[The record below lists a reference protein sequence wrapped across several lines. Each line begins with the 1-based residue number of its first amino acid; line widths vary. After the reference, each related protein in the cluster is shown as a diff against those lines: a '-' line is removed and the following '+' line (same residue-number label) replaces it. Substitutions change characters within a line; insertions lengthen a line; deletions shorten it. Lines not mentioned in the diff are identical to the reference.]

1 MKTILSMLVTVIVVI
16 SCLLDNV
23 SCKNTTQPSVT
34 DPLQRVMQKFN
45 LYQDEVADLMK
56 QLEEKG
62 HPLLIQWLKSVFSPR
77 RTLLVIDMQ
86 NDFIDGSLAVPGA
99 EEILDKVEDLTNLD
113 IWYQVLYTQD
123 WHPKDHI
130 SFFSNLGLRQ
140 LDPTWLSINNISNVN
155 NIKMFD
161 EVTFKRYP
169 PYKQRLW
176 PDHCIQD
183 SEGAKFHS
191 SLTQP
196 KRSQVIK
203 KGTNPLI
210 DAYSA
215 FFDNTDIK
223 GSGDTGLRR
232 LVEDSTEIVVVG
244 LAQDYCVAWTCLDSL
259 GLRLP
264 TTILTDHTRPV
275 DPDTGDQMM
284 ERVRDA
290 GGIVTTLRDYQDE
303 LEEWS
308 KAKEI
313 AHFLIQNSALP
324 ATYSLQLSSLI
335 LSVFVY
341 SRVN

>member
-1 MKTILSMLVTVIVVI
+1 MRSPSRDIL
-16 SCLLDNV
+16 
-23 SCKNTTQPSVT
+23 
-34 DPLQRVMQKFN
+34 
-45 LYQDEVADLMK
+45 
-56 QLEEKG
+56 
-62 HPLLIQWLKSVFSPR
+62 
-77 RTLLVIDMQ
+77 
-86 NDFIDGSLAVPGA
+86 
-99 EEILDKVEDLTNLD
+99 LTNRDSGL
-113 IWYQVLYTQD
+113 ITAFKILKVGFCSILL
-123 WHPKDHI
+123 HI
-130 SFFSNLGLRQ
+130 SQ
-140 LDPTWLSINNISNVN
+140 PDNIA
-155 NIKMFD
+155 
-161 EVTFKRYP
+161 
-169 PYKQRLW
+169 
-176 PDHCIQD
+176 
-183 SEGAKFHS
+183 GAKFHS

-290 GGIVTTLRDYQDE
+290 GGIVTTLRDYQV
-303 LEEWS
+303 S
-308 KAKEI
+308 
-313 AHFLIQNSALP
+313 
-324 ATYSLQLSSLI
+324 Y
-335 LSVFVY
+335 
-341 SRVN
+341 